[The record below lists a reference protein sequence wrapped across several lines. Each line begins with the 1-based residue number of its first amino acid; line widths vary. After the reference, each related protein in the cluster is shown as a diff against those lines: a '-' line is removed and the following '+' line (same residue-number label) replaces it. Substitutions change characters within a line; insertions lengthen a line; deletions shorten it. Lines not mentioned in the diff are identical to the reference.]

1 MKTILNFDE
10 IEQLKIKKIL
20 QKNHMKVEL
29 TDLILFENKNI
40 YKLVREDKEY
50 LFENNV
56 ILNS

>member
-20 QKNHMKVEL
+20 QKNHMKIQL
-29 TDLILFENKNI
+29 NDLILFEDKNI
-40 YKLVREDKEY
+40 IKLVRNEKEY
-50 LFENNV
+50 LFMNNI